1 MANLLVTDAGLD
13 AIVAAERSG
22 TDTVNVVAVAL
33 GTGNYTPSKD
43 QTRLQAEVTRLTAI
57 TGGAVSSNVIH
68 VEARDTST
76 NAYSAYELGVITD
89 DGTLLA
95 VTSGTQPI
103 FEKAAASQA
112 LLAVDI
118 VLSDGSSSV
127 FTFPS
132 ASFEVPPATTTIQ
145 GVVELATREEGLLG
159 KDDVR
164 CMTPADVKAVSD
176 TCVHIEGA
184 ETVSGAKT
192 FQTYPLIPTAPAGDA
207 SQKAANTAW
216 IKREIVDLVYPVG
229 SIYMSASGTNP
240 QILFGGSWTAI
251 SGRFLLAA
259 SNDYTAGSTGGEAE
273 HTCTADELPEHTHA
287 MSITSDGDHVHS
299 ATTSWNGDHSHT
311 RGSMNITGAFWGY
324 DVQDS
329 YGANG
334 AFFVSSWG
342 NFNDS
347 GGRFQSGYGRNMS
360 FDAARTWGG
369 NTSVSGG
376 HKHTLGTSSSGKHTH
391 TVTAAVAGGGKPH
404 NNMPPYLAVYVWKRT
419 A

>member
-33 GTGNYTPSKD
+33 GTGQYTPSKG
-43 QTRLQAEVTRLTAI
+43 QTKLQAEVTRLTAI
-57 TGGAVSSNVIH
+57 TGGAVSPNVIH

-76 NAYSAYELGVITD
+76 DAYSAYELGVITD

-118 VLSDGSSSV
+118 ALSDGSSSV

-145 GVVELATREEGLLG
+145 GVVELATTDEALLG

-229 SIYMSASGTNP
+229 AIYLSASGTNP
-240 QILFGGSWTAI
+240 QVLFGGTWTAI
-251 SGRFLLAA
+251 SGRFLLAS
-259 SNDYTAGSTGGEAE
+259 SNNYAAGSTGGEAE
-273 HTCTADELPEHTHA
+273 HTCTADEMPEHTHG
-287 MSITSDGDHVHS
+287 MTVTSDGDHVHS
-299 ATTSWNGDHSHT
+299 ATTSWNGDHTHT
-311 RGSMNITGAFWGY
+311 RGSMEIWGKLYGHCVGYNTGRGEGVFTGY
-324 DVQDS
+324 RFGDR
-329 YGANG
+329 A
-334 AFFVSSWG
+334 
-342 NFNDS
+342 S
-347 GGRFQSGYGRNMS
+347 GGGYGGMSAGWEFRASRNWS
-360 FDAARTWGG
+360 G
-369 NTSVSGG
+369 NTSWAGG
-376 HKHTLGTSSSGKHTH
+376 HNHTLGTSSSGKHTH
-391 TVTAAVAGGGKPH
+391 TVTAAAAGGGKPH
-404 NNMPPYLAVYVWKRT
+404 NNLPPYLAVYVWRRT

>member
-1 MANLLVTDAGLD
+1 MANLIVTDAGLD

-33 GTGNYTPSKD
+33 GTGQYTPSKD

-57 TGGAVSSNVIH
+57 TGGAVSPNVIH

-76 NAYSAYELGVITD
+76 DAYSAYELGVITD

-145 GVVELATREEGLLG
+145 GVVELATTDEALLG

-229 SIYMSASGTNP
+229 SIYTSVASTNP
-240 QILFGGSWTAI
+240 KVLFGGTWEAI

-259 SNDYTAGSTGGEAE
+259 SSDYTAGSTGGEAS
-273 HTCTADELPEHTHA
+273 HTLTVDESPEHTHT
-287 MSITSDGDHVHS
+287 MSITSAGTHAHS
-299 ATTSWNGDHSHT
+299 ATTSWNGDHTHT
-311 RGSMNITGAFWGY
+311 RGTMEITGNFRTTDMGGWEGA
-324 DVQDS
+324 
-329 YGANG
+329 YGAFN
-334 AFFVSSWG
+334 AATAPDPVSPG
-342 NFNDS
+342 KGYS
-347 GGRFQSGYGRNMS
+347 GSDQVVDFYAS
-360 FDAARTWGG
+360 RTWGG

-376 HKHTLGTSSSGKHTH
+376 HNHTLTTASSGNHVH
-391 TVTAAVAGGGKPH
+391 TVTAASAGGGKPH